1 MTRAGRA
8 RVGVGADA
16 DGRLCGALLRH
27 LPPAALQGDGAS
39 RSHHDPARLG
49 HLTGHHH
56 AGIRRSQD
64 VPPLSGRPADRLA
77 DYLQAGLE
85 SPGAPPPALTRLR
98 FKLIT
103 SVTEVIFSPAFS
115 FVCLFLRCFVN
126 RITHKLLNRF
136 S

>member
-1 MTRAGRA
+1 VTRAGRA

-49 HLTGHHH
+49 HLAGHHR

-85 SPGAPPPALTRLR
+85 SPGAPPPRAHPPPIQINYFRHGGY
-98 FKLIT
+98 
-103 SVTEVIFSPAFS
+103 IFTGV
-115 FVCLFLRCFVN
+115 FVCLFVSSLFC
-126 RITHKLLNRF
+126 
-136 S
+136 